1 MSLPL
6 LPRYQI
12 GALCSRVL
20 QERIGTAV
28 RFMKNQAN
36 LSRPHPSELLRD
48 KHLKISL
55 FEKVLC
61 HIQRELIAVLNF
73 SRSGFDE
80 LFRDVSNGPQQGFI
94 FFYEF
99 KHKNT
104 SLFADKPAF
113 THLPAQRPVTYSIG
127 CLLLQLWKEPL
138 LQSWGDNIKRDQIL
152 A

>member
-1 MSLPL
+1 
-6 LPRYQI
+6 
-12 GALCSRVL
+12 
-20 QERIGTAV
+20 
-28 RFMKNQAN
+28 MKNQAN

-48 KHLKISL
+48 KHLKISV

-73 SRSGFDE
+73 PRSGFDE
-80 LFRDVSNGPQQGFI
+80 LFRDVSNGPQ
-94 FFYEF
+94 
-99 KHKNT
+99 
-104 SLFADKPAF
+104 PAF

-138 LQSWGDNIKRDQIL
+138 LQSWGDNIKGDQIL